1 MRPGLRRGRI
11 VGGAAASFAEWPW
24 QASLMRYKEG
34 KFVNHGSWEHKCGAV
49 LVAAAWVVTAAHC
62 VLVTPPP
69 PPCVCTGSS
78 LQGADTSRL
87 QVRLGELNMLSA
99 GEPLPHLDAGILEV
113 VLHPRFDNL
122 TKESDLALVRLDR
135 GRQPQQPHIVPVC
148 LPSSGDTLAGSR
160 AIVTG
165 WGKVGGIQFSEKPP
179 EKEGFHNFRLK
190 VRYTIY

>member
-1 MRPGLRRGRI
+1 M
-11 VGGAAASFAEWPW
+11 GGAAASFAEWPW

-62 VLVTPPP
+62 VLVTPPS

-99 GEPLPHLDAGILEV
+99 GEPLPHQDAAILEV
-113 VLHPRFDNL
+113 VLHPGFDNL

-135 GRQPQQPHIVPVC
+135 GAGKGAGQPRQPHIVPVC
-148 LPSSGDTLAGSR
+148 LPSSGDALAGRR

-165 WGKVGGIQFSEKPP
+165 WGKVSGIQYNRDVCYP
-179 EKEGFHNFRLK
+179 EKSSLTGC
-190 VRYTIY
+190 

>member
-1 MRPGLRRGRI
+1 M
-11 VGGAAASFAEWPW
+11 GGAAASFAEWPW

-62 VLVTPPP
+62 VLVTPPL

-99 GEPLPHLDAGILEV
+99 GEPLPHQDAAILEV
-113 VLHPRFDNL
+113 VLHPGFDNL

-135 GRQPQQPHIVPVC
+135 GAGQGAGQPQQPHIVPVC
-148 LPSSGDTLAGSR
+148 LPSSGDTLAGRR

-165 WGKVGGIQFSEKPP
+165 WGKVSGIQYNRDVCYP
-179 EKEGFHNFRLK
+179 EKSSLTGC
-190 VRYTIY
+190 

>member
-62 VLVTPPP
+62 VLVTPLPP

-135 GRQPQQPHIVPVC
+135 GRGAGQPQQPHIVPVC

-165 WGKVGGIQFSEKPP
+165 WGKVNTIFREASR
-179 EKEGFHNFRLK
+179 EGFHNFRLK
-190 VRYTIY
+190 VRYY